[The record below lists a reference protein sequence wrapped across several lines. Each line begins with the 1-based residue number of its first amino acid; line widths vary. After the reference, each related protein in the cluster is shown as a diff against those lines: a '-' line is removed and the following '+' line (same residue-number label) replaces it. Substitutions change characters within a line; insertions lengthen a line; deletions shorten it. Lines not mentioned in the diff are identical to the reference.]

1 MQRSQMQNKHI
12 YCRNMGIERCVLL
25 IQDLRASQG
34 AERFVEFGFYQSINS
49 LLFPQQMFI
58 FV

>member
-1 MQRSQMQNKHI
+1 
-12 YCRNMGIERCVLL
+12 MGIERCVVL
-25 IQDLRASQG
+25 IQDFRASQG